1 MQLDGVASLR
11 VLVMRA
17 GSRVCALPSQ
27 HVVETMRPLHVT
39 ALAGGPSSVLGA
51 ALVRGVP
58 TPVVDVGALIGVTDA
73 RPGRFVT
80 IRVGQR
86 IIALA
91 VTSVVGLRLL
101 DRESLPPLALH
112 ALGGTLEALAGL
124 DAELVLVL
132 SAARMVPDDVWQAV
146 SR

>member
-1 MQLDGVASLR
+1 MQLDSVASLR

-27 HVVETMRPLHVT
+27 HVVETMRPLGVT
-39 ALAGGPSSVLGA
+39 ALAGAPPSVLGV
-51 ALVRGVP
+51 ALIRGAP
-58 TPVVDVGALIGVTDA
+58 TPVVDVGVLLGATDA

-80 IRVGQR
+80 IRVGER

-91 VTSVVGLRLL
+91 VTSVVGLRLH
-101 DRESLPPLALH
+101 DRDSLPPLAQH
-112 ALGGTLEALAGL
+112 ALGGALEALTRL

-132 SAARMVPDDVWQAV
+132 AAARMVPDEVWEAV
-146 SR
+146 CR